1 MKIEGPNKSSGAKG
15 VSKTGASKGTGS
27 SSFSGL
33 VEDTEEAESPKGA
46 SGVMATS
53 PLDALLSL
61 QELGNALDESSKKAV
76 RTANGLLDQLDRIRI
91 GLLTGGIPASALDN
105 LARLISQH
113 RGAISDPHLAE
124 LLDDI
129 DLRVQVELAKLGR

>member
-1 MKIEGPNKSSGAKG
+1 MKVEGPNKSSGAKG
-15 VSKTGASKGTGS
+15 VSKTGASKGTGDT
-27 SSFSGL
+27 SFSGL
-33 VEDTEEAESPKGA
+33 VDETDEAEGPKGA

-76 RTANGLLDQLDRIRI
+76 RNANGLLDQLDRIRL
-91 GLLTGGIPASALDN
+91 GLLTGGIPTSALDN
-105 LARLISQH
+105 LSRLIAQH
-113 RGAISDPHLAE
+113 RGAIADPHLAE